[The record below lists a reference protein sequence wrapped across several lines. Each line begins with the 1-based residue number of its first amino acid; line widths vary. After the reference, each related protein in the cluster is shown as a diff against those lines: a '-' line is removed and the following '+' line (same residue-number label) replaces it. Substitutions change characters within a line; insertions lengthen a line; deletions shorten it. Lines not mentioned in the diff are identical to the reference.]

1 VNANHLGKPVLPYPC
16 FVDRQLQVR
25 VNRSLVEFH
34 FLLAS
39 LEFAAV
45 RGGCDAP
52 KSTMS
57 QKNLP
62 SMHWYPFSHRGL
74 ARVICDMF

>member
-1 VNANHLGKPVLPYPC
+1 
-16 FVDRQLQVR
+16 
-25 VNRSLVEFH
+25 
-34 FLLAS
+34 

-62 SMHWYPFSHRGL
+62 SMYWYPFSHHCI
-74 ARVICDMF
+74 ARVICDMFYVTRKVLLCDKYPQICICPLPLQLGRTSFPS